1 MTAYSKSLTSSLRY
15 RCRYVLPSTI
25 GSKVYYSNQDTPE
38 TWTLETARIKVTIN
52 DNLNGR
58 TRILTLQLADS
69 GNVKETIYTS
79 YRRIKVVDNAT
90 GLTIFMGRV
99 DITDPYWDDTYG
111 QMLKVQ
117 CSDYS
122 HELFVRKV
130 DSNYAHTICFGTQK
144 SGDAFTAGANYVMY
158 SLWTC
163 SAAATIAGLSF
174 YTHRA
179 GNVKGAIYAAD
190 GALLVPGTLLAYNN
204 TGIACTAGV
213 WNYMSLSLLDV
224 TKDTIYWIALVSDS
238 ANCITQVLRSDTTCS
253 GHSYQAF
260 TYANSFPNPAT
271 GALTADLTYAE
282 CVCAVADSIIGNL
295 KRSALIKKIADDYT
309 NSTAPHT
316 IDTHTYL
323 TESGSRDTVN
333 KNYTS
338 SGRSP
343 IDIIEELA
351 KEDPWTDSDWNRS
364 GNILTYHPPS
374 YGDVTLDCDKDA
386 GNWIPIQTAGTDYV
400 LFGQNNP
407 FLGITFDLVSGGS
420 YTGII
425 WQYYNGSTWITIT
438 PTETYSFAANGSVQW
453 DLPVD
458 WATYTPTFYTAKYYI
473 KMSVSTVVVDA
484 HIKGVDCIQNFGY
497 DYYVD
502 DGQYL
507 HYARRGSVN
516 SGLTVSLFAA
526 ENSTT
531 RSMMNDYSFCDQGRE
546 IITKAIVK
554 GTSSQGVDVV
564 KTSTNTALT
573 TTYGLTKEKTEY
585 VWGNNMTTEALNAY
599 CQNRADALLSFQGGV
614 VNRGEFTIGRY
625 PYANRILTRVGSLI
639 HIVCAPKSIDGYYS
653 VLSVEYNEPDGLSK
667 ITCVSLN
674 KGRSFSPIDG
684 ISNLSTMKYGNDAVT
699 ATSRVNDLNVSYDKL
714 TDGDITA
721 TGTLTS
727 GKLVAASGTI
737 TINYNGINI
746 SNAGTTKYINFSDG
760 TTIYGYIWLDGF
772 KHLQIESGVLTITGD
787 TTLNLVSASGYVY
800 IYGTYITM
808 VNASCLYLE
817 IPQGTADPTA
827 PDGSLYFN
835 TATGKFRARTGATW
849 YNWGNLT

>member
-1 MTAYSKSLTSSLRY
+1 MTAYSKSLSSSLRY
-15 RCRYVLPSTI
+15 SCRYILPSTI
-25 GSKVYYSNQDTPE
+25 GSKVYYSNGGTPE

-69 GNVKETIYTS
+69 SNAKESIYTS
-79 YRRIKVVDNAT
+79 YHRVKVVDNAT
-90 GLTIFMGRV
+90 NLTIFMGRV

-122 HELFVRKV
+122 HELFARKV

-163 SAAATIAGLSF
+163 SAAATVAGLSF
-174 YTHRA
+174 YTHGA
-179 GNVKGAIYAAD
+179 GSVKGAIYAAD
-190 GALLVPGTLLAYNN
+190 GALLTPGTLLAYNN
-204 TGIACTAGV
+204 TGIACTAGT
-213 WNYMSLSLLDV
+213 WNYMAFTSISDV
-224 TKDTIYWIALVSDS
+224 VKDTIYYIALVSDS
-238 ANCITQVLRSDTTCS
+238 ANCITQVFRSDTTAS

-260 TYANSFPNPAT
+260 TYSNSFPNPAT
-271 GALTADLTYAE
+271 GALTADLTYTE

-323 TESGSRDTVN
+323 TESGSRDVVN
-333 KNYTS
+333 KNYTG

-351 KEDPWTDSDWNRS
+351 KEDPWTDPDWNRS

-374 YGDVTLDCDKDA
+374 YGDVTLDCDKDV
-386 GNWIPIQTAGTDYV
+386 GNWIPISTAGTDYV

-420 YTGII
+420 YTSII

-473 KMSVSTVVVDA
+473 KMSVSTVVVNA

-564 KTSTNTALT
+564 KTATDAALT
-573 TTYGLTKEKTEY
+573 TTYGLTKEKIEY
-585 VWGNNMTTEALNAY
+585 VWGNNMTTEALNSY

-625 PYANRILTRVGSLI
+625 PYANRILTRVGSLV

-653 VLSVEYNEPDGLSK
+653 ILSVEYNEPDGLAK

-714 TDGDITA
+714 TDGNITA
-721 TGTLTS
+721 TGTISSGKIVIDNTTS
-727 GKLVAASGTI
+727 GIIIDL
-737 TINYNGINI
+737 NGILVLGEGTPLRFKNAATDDTYADIWSTAAGNLDIGAADRILI
-746 SNAGTTKYINFSDG
+746 SSDSSYISVQGKWLIPPRDTGLPVCTDDG
-760 TTIYGYIWLDGF
+760 AILYNETS
-772 KHLQIESGVLTITGD
+772 HVL
-787 TTLNLVSASGYVY
+787 YVY
-800 IYGTYITM
+800 KTSDSSWHAI
-808 VNASCLYLE
+808 S
-817 IPQGTADPTA
+817 TA
-827 PDGSLYFN
+827 
-835 TATGKFRARTGATW
+835 
-849 YNWGNLT
+849 